1 MSRRPPPTQLA
12 SPCLRAS
19 VAIDRAIHTETKMA
33 TNDENADGDDDDNDD
48 DADCE
53 HSHADGDDD
62 DDAKGIQMQ
71 SN

>member
-1 MSRRPPPTQLA
+1 MSRRPPPAQLA
-12 SPCLRAS
+12 SPCLRTG

-33 TNDENADGDDDDNDD
+33 TNGDNADGDDDDPDD

-53 HSHADGDDD
+53 RSHADGDY
-62 DDAKGIQMQ
+62 DDAKGIHMQ